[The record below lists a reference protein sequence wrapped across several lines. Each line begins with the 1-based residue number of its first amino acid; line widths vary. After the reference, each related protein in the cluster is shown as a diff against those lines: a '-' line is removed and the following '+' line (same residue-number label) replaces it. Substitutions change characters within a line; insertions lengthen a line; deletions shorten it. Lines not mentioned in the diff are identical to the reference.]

1 MKGYIAVISRI
12 ADTRADS
19 GDVYEARFPDLED
32 CVAFGSTMSQA
43 MHEAERELNRYVQG
57 MAEPK
62 ANAAVE
68 LPAPRPATAML
79 REAER
84 EGAIAAVCMRP
95 RAAA

>member
-12 ADTRADS
+12 ADTDADS
-19 GDVYEARFPDLED
+19 GDVYEARFPDIEN

-57 MAEPK
+57 MAVAGP
-62 ANAAVE
+62 NASAE
-68 LPAPRPATAML
+68 LPAPKPATAML
-79 REAER
+79 GEAER
-84 EGAIAAVCMRP
+84 EGAVAAVCMRP